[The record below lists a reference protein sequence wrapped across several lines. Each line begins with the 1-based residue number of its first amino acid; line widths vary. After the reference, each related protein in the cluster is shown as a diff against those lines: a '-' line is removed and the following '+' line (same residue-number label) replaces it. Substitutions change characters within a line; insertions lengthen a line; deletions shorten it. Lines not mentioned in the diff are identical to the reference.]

1 MDLNIIY
8 NNLYM
13 FLISALFGIG
23 IGINYLFKYTYPAQH
38 EQALLTIIYQ
48 FIYYYSYIEMFYL
61 KIYKKVKFNNTNNTN
76 KNNSIEFVKNGLVI
90 YTTHIQNQQQGFMI
104 EKHPKEYDF
113 IIYSDVRENITNK
126 SIHYSLPQ
134 EWNYSISEIKFILFD
149 IILDNNNKVSLSL
162 IGPTYNYYVC
172 DNIIDDMFLWY
183 FLNKHYNL
191 KLTHP
196 LTNYKLNIIDNNV
209 NMNTIIYPKCFKIT
223 HNKIHVLNLLSDSSD
238 SDSHS
243 DSHSDSDSD
252 KIMDNDMEVEVEV
265 DVDVDLNLDTNA
277 DIYMDNDMYALE

>member
-23 IGINYLFKYTYPAQH
+23 IGINYLFKYTYPTQH

-61 KIYKKVKFNNTNNTN
+61 KIYKKIKCIEFNDNTN
-76 KNNSIEFVKNGLVI
+76 KNNSIEFVKNGVVI
-90 YTTHIQNQQQGFMI
+90 YTTYIQNEQQGFMI
-104 EKHPKEYDF
+104 EKQPKEYDF
-113 IIYSDVRENITNK
+113 IIYSNVRENVTNK

-134 EWNYSISEIKFILFD
+134 EWKYSISDIRFILFD

-162 IGPTYNYYVC
+162 IGPTYNYYLC
-172 DNIIDDMFLWY
+172 DNIIDDVFLWY

-196 LTNYKLNIIDNNV
+196 LTNYKINIIDNNV
-209 NMNTIIYPKCFKIT
+209 NMHTIIYPKCFEIT
-223 HNKIHVLNLLSDSSD
+223 HNKINVLNLLSDSSD
-238 SDSHS
+238 SDS
-243 DSHSDSDSD
+243 DSHSDSG
-252 KIMDNDMEVEVEV
+252 KIMDNDMEV
-265 DVDVDLNLDTNA
+265 DINLDTNA